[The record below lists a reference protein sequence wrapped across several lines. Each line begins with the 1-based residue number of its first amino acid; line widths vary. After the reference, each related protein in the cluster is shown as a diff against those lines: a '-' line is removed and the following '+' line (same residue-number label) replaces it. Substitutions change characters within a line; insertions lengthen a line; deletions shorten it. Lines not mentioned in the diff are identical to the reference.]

1 MQRVITGLEQF
12 STEKNIQSRIKGR
25 TGLLCHAASLT
36 PDFEHAAI
44 HFKKILGKNLV
55 SLFGPQHGFVT
66 DVQDN
71 MIETKHFVHPYF
83 KIPVYSLYSETRI
96 PTDEM
101 LEGLDTLV
109 IDLQDV
115 GTRVYTYITTLGL
128 IIDSLHKKNIK
139 LVILDRPNPVSGNF
153 VEGNV
158 LEPEWKSF
166 VGHLEMPMRH
176 ALTMGEVAKL
186 KMLQEPRDVEIDI
199 VTMKNWKREMYFQ
212 DTGLPWVNPSPNLPT
227 MEGAIAYCGT
237 VLFEGCS
244 VSEGRGTT
252 RSLEIL
258 GAAGIEPFAFADKVR
273 EKMQKFGI
281 EGAVC
286 RPQAFVPTFHKYAG
300 KTCGG
305 VQIQI
310 TDPARFEAWKL
321 GQILLRT
328 FKTELGNDF
337 QWSEKPYEYQFDR
350 LAIDFINGSETLR
363 HWVDNDGTPEALN
376 QLAQR
381 GMPKYLEQKK
391 SCELYS

>member
-12 STEKNIQSRIKGR
+12 STDKNVQSKIRGR
-25 TGLLCHAASLT
+25 TGLLCHAASIT

-44 HFKKILGKNLV
+44 HFKNILGKNLV
-55 SLFGPQHGFVT
+55 ALFGPQHGFVT

-71 MIETKHFVHPYF
+71 MIESKHFIHPYF
-83 KIPVYSLYSETRI
+83 KVPVYSLYSETRI
-96 PTDEM
+96 PTNEM

-128 IIDSLHKKNIK
+128 IIDALHKRNIK
-139 LVILDRPNPVSGNF
+139 LVILDRPNPVGGNL

-158 LEPEWKSF
+158 LEPDWKSF

-176 ALTMGEVAKL
+176 GLTMGEVAKL
-186 KMLQEPRDVEIDI
+186 KMLQEKRDVEIDVI
-199 VTMKNWKREMYFQ
+199 TMKNWKRDHFYKH
-212 DTGLPWVNPSPNLPT
+212 TNLPWVNPSPNLPT
-227 MEGAIAYCGT
+227 MEGAITYCGT

-252 RSLEIL
+252 RSLEIV
-258 GAAGIEPFAFADKVR
+258 GAEGIEPFRFADKVKEMMKR
-273 EKMQKFGI
+273 FHI

-305 VQIQI
+305 VQIQV
-310 TDPARFEAWKL
+310 TDEAKFHSWRL
-321 GQILLRT
+321 GQVLLRA
-328 FKTELGNDF
+328 FKEELGDKF
-337 QWSEKPYEYQFDR
+337 KWSDKPYEYEFSK
-350 LAIDFINGSETLR
+350 LAIDFINGTDSLR
-363 HWVDNDGTPEALN
+363 QWVDSDGSVEKLN
-376 QLAQR
+376 QLSSV
-381 GMPKYLEQKK
+381 GMNKYLEQKE
-391 SCELYS
+391 SCHLY